1 MTEQTQEN
9 NNQENQ
15 NKSKYFVEMVGQ
27 NQGYL
32 VKCDELLYNGKT
44 KFQDLSFFHNKTFG
58 NVMQLDNAFQT
69 SEKYEFLYHEPLVQ
83 RPMLS
88 HPCPKRVLIIGGGDG
103 GSAEE
108 ALKHN
113 CVEKVTMIELDGD
126 VVEKSKEF
134 LQSIHKG
141 AFDHPK
147 MDLKIEDGKKFI
159 EETDEKFDVIVLDL
173 TDPVGPS
180 VFLYTQEFYQT
191 IASKLNENGILSV
204 HTDTPLFV
212 PDSFNVIVSTLKSV
226 FKNVK
231 LAFQF
236 VPTYGSLFSFAAC
249 SNELDVGTISAEEID
264 KRIAERG
271 VGDLQLYNGEIHQ
284 GIQAMP
290 NYIKENL
297 KRTIKIITMADTE
310 FPDDMKEYTSSKHL
324 TLNF

>member
-9 NNQENQ
+9 NNQE
-15 NKSKYFVEMVGQ
+15 KSKYFVEMVGQ
-27 NQGYL
+27 SQGYL
-32 VKCDELLYNGKT
+32 LKCEHLLYKADT
-44 KFQDLSFFHNKTFG
+44 KFQHLSFFKNNVFG

-69 SEKYEFLYHEPLVQ
+69 SEKDEFLYHEPLVQ

-88 HPCPKRVLIIGGGDG
+88 HPCPKKVLIIGGGDG

-159 EETDEKFDVIVLDL
+159 EETDEKFDIIILDL

-180 VFLYTQEFYQT
+180 VFLYTKEFYQT
-191 IASKLNENGILSV
+191 IASKLNENGIFSL
-204 HTDTPLFV
+204 HTESPLFV
-212 PDSFNVIVSTLKSV
+212 PDSFNVIVNTLKSV
-226 FKNVK
+226 YKHVK

-236 VPTYGSLFSFAAC
+236 VPMYGSVFSYAAC
-249 SNELDVGTISAEEID
+249 SNDIDATTISAEEID
-264 KRIAERG
+264 KRIAERD
-271 VGDLQLYNGEIHQ
+271 VEDLQLYNGEIHQ

-290 NYIKENL
+290 NYVKENL
-297 KRTIKIITMADTE
+297 KKTIKIITMDDTE
-310 FPDDMKEYTSSKHL
+310 FPDDMKRYTSSKHL
-324 TLNF
+324 TLDF